1 MSEYAIGK
9 LSKLTDCKVPTIRY
23 YEEIGLL
30 PVAARNAGNQRRYN
44 DQHLLKLRFIRH
56 ARALGFDLD
65 AIREL
70 LQYNDAPVHHCHDAD
85 RIARRHLLE
94 VERKI
99 ARLQSLQGELQR
111 MLDRCAHSDD
121 NHCRILEVLADH
133 ALCES
138 EHNLP
143 DKNAL
148 APD

>member
-1 MSEYAIGK
+1 MAEYAIGK
-9 LSKLTDCKVPTIRY
+9 LSRLTDCKIPTIRY

-30 PVAARNAGNQRRYN
+30 PAAARNAGNQRRYSE
-44 DQHLLKLRFIRH
+44 QHLLRLRFIRH

-70 LQYNDAPVHHCHDAD
+70 VQYNDAPDHHCHDAD
-85 RIARRHLLE
+85 VIARRHLLE

-99 ARLQSLQGELQR
+99 SRLQSLRDELQR
-111 MLDRCAHSDD
+111 MLTECGKTDD

-138 EHNLP
+138 EHGLP
-143 DKNAL
+143 EGSAL
-148 APD
+148 KGD